1 MRLFY
6 NGDTQD
12 LEPNIPMLFGICFM
26 VKGRW
31 VDNTK
36 CASRCYLDMF
46 SIQ

>member
-12 LEPNIPMLFGICFM
+12 LEPKIPTLFGICFT

-31 VDNTK
+31 VDNDNI
-36 CASRCYLDMF
+36 CR
-46 SIQ
+46 